1 MKDYEKADQA
11 VTLLEES
18 GVEIIFAYIN
28 EDNTCA
34 TGALGKYTDIR
45 RCTVGVMS
53 RLAIKLKE
61 DGYSPL
67 ETIGILNNLTLHA
80 VKLAQEAEEE
90 KE

>member
-18 GVEIIFAYIN
+18 GVSIMFAYLN
-28 EDNTCA
+28 EENVCA
-34 TGALGKYTDIR
+34 TGALGKYTDVR
-45 RCTVGVMS
+45 RCVVGVMS
-53 RLAIKLKE
+53 RFAIKLKE
-61 DGYSPL
+61 DGYSPFDC
-67 ETIGILNNLTLHA
+67 IGILNQLVLHA